1 MAISSIGLG
10 SGLQVE
16 SIISQ
21 LVALEKAPI
30 TTLQTKATAIQSQVS
45 TMATVKSQM
54 SALYDLSFKMSLDA
68 GWNAAT
74 ATSSNASAV
83 NATITGNVKAGS
95 ITVGVSQ
102 LAQTQSTQSAV
113 LASGTT
119 LPAGTL
125 KIDIGSWT
133 TSSGSS
139 TFAQTSSVSVS
150 VDAGATVEQV
160 AAAINDADA
169 GVTAS
174 VVSDANGSRLVMT
187 SKTTGKAAGFR
198 VTASDGNGDPVTD
211 GSGLSKFAFDLAATT
226 PYGSASNAYQVAQN
240 AMATVNGVAVEYASN
255 TITDVVAGVSL
266 ELSAQTTS
274 TATIKIAT
282 NTTSI
287 KSSIQGF
294 VDAYNALAATL
305 NTATKYDADTKTAG
319 VLQGDST
326 IVTLKN
332 AMRRMVTSGATAG
345 TYSRLGDIGLSLDV
359 DGKMSVNDSKLTTA
373 LADVS
378 NLKKLFAIDNGDA
391 NTNGIAR
398 KIKDFTNGLLS
409 TDGVVTHKTDALQA
423 SITRN
428 TAEQDKVTARAVTV
442 EARLRKTYT
451 ALDVKM
457 ASLTALNTYVTQQ
470 IESWNKS
477 SSS

>member
-1 MAISSIGLG
+1 MAISSIGIG

-30 TTLQTKATAIQSQVS
+30 TTLQTKATAIQTQVS
-45 TMATVKSQM
+45 TMATIKSQM
-54 SALYDLSFKMSLDA
+54 SALYDLSFNMSLDA

-83 NATITGNVKAGS
+83 NATITGSVKAGS

-102 LAQTQSTQSAV
+102 LAQTQSTQSEV

-119 LPAGTL
+119 MPAGKLT
-125 KIDIGSWT
+125 IAIGSWT
-133 TSSGSS
+133 TASGSS
-139 TFAQTSSVSVS
+139 TFAQTSTVDVS
-150 VDAGATVEQV
+150 VDAGATVDQV

-187 SKTTGKAAGFR
+187 SKTTGKAAGFQ
-198 VTASDGNGDPVTD
+198 VTAKDGSGTAVTD
-211 GSGLSKFAFDLAATT
+211 GTGLSKFAFDLTATT
-226 PYGSASNAYQVAQN
+226 TYGSASNSYQVAQN
-240 AMATVNGVAVEYASN
+240 SMATVNGVAVEYASN
-255 TITDVVAGVSL
+255 SISGVVAGVTL
-266 ELSAQTTS
+266 ELSAVTTS
-274 TATIKIAT
+274 TATIKVAT

-287 KSSIQGF
+287 KSSIQSF
-294 VDAYNALAATL
+294 VDAYNALATSL
-305 NTATKYDADTKTAG
+305 SDATKYDADTKTAG
-319 VLQGDST
+319 VLQGDSS

-332 AMRRMVTSGATAG
+332 ALRRLVTSDAGAG
-345 TYSRLGDIGLSLDV
+345 TYSRLSDIGLSLDV
-359 DGKMSVNDSKLTTA
+359 NGKMSVNDSKLTTA
-373 LADVS
+373 LTDVA
-378 NLKKLFAIDNGDA
+378 NLKKLFAIDNGDS

-398 KIKDFTNGLLS
+398 KMKNFTNGLLA
-409 TDGVVTHKTDALQA
+409 TDGAVTHKTDALQA

-428 TAEQDKVTARAVTV
+428 TAEQDKVTARATTV

-451 ALDVKM
+451 ALDVQM
-457 ASLTALNTYVTQQ
+457 ANLTALNTYVTQQ
-470 IESWNKS
+470 IASWNKTTS
-477 SSS
+477 